1 MSKMSQLALERDEA
15 MAEKLNAAAN
25 KINKG
30 DKTESKKET
39 NIVKKAAPSVVSTPK
54 TPQVKESSE
63 FDAFRNYVNA
73 AGLAIKR
80 ADGSVY
86 LRAEAWLYLAH
97 LKGVTPSVEIVPVYG
112 DFGNIVRCTSVCKLY
127 NKDGEE
133 VSQAAMTASKNEV
146 FLKDLDDYAVIGMA
160 QTRSITRCLRN
171 VYGYVVRGAGFESTP
186 AVEVGLEKDF
196 AE

>member
-39 NIVKKAAPSVVSTPK
+39 NIVKKAAPSVVPTPK

-146 FLKDLDDYAVIGMA
+146 FLKDLDDYEVIGMA

>member
-39 NIVKKAAPSVVSTPK
+39 NIVKKAAPSVVPTPK

-97 LKGVTPSVEIVPVYG
+97 LKRVTPSVEIVPVYG

>member
-39 NIVKKAAPSVVSTPK
+39 NIVKKAAPSVVPTPK

-112 DFGNIVRCTSVCKLY
+112 DFGNSVRCTSVCKLY

>member
-39 NIVKKAAPSVVSTPK
+39 NIVKKAAPSVVPTPK